1 MHKNFA
7 VKEEL
12 INFRQTGVFSKALFT
27 ELQRF
32 AQIVLRS
39 KGVSSLDD
47 QENIFSLFLQKM
59 LKYQGNFYRQLEA
72 YHEKQIRTF
81 LAMTLKCCMLDYFRA
96 QKQGEESLDQHLAA
110 DFLPSSLRE
119 VFVSLHPYYLLE
131 AQAICSIIWN
141 KLNLDLQEVFC
152 LHYEAGTKIEDIA
165 RLKKV
170 SLGKVDKDKKRIAQ
184 AIASEASLVEVAG
197 LVYNF
202 LARTMCVGGQ
212 PIAAPHLSSR

>member
-1 MHKNFA
+1 MS
-7 VKEEL
+7 KESLLQTEL
-12 INFRQTGVFSKALFT
+12 INFRQSGVFSKKLFL

-39 KGVSSLDD
+39 KGVSSPDD
-47 QENIFSLFLQKM
+47 QENIFSQFLQKM
-59 LKYQGNFYRQLEA
+59 LKYQGNFYLQLEA

-96 QKQGEESLDQHLAA
+96 QKQGEESLDEHLAA
-110 DFLPSSLRE
+110 ESLPAALKE
-119 VFVSLHPYYLLE
+119 VFVSLHPYYELE
-131 AQAICSIIWN
+131 AQAICLTVWN

-152 LHYEAGTKIEDIA
+152 LLYEAGSKIETVA
-165 RLKKV
+165 QLKQV

-197 LVYNF
+197 LVYNL
-202 LARTMCVGGQ
+202 LARKMCSAGK
-212 PIAAPHLSSR
+212 PISHPG